1 MIEQS
6 IDMQSKTILKGL
18 TEFLEAMEGDLEKK
32 VFELETNRRCFEIM
46 NRLVRIRES
55 LAQYNEKNRLLFYV
69 GLIGH
74 FSSGKSST
82 INSLLDLWDK
92 KEKRRVGLNPTDK
105 NITLIA
111 TPSNIDSITPLTSE
125 GRMSVRSYPLKHEF
139 LEDVVLVDT
148 PGSGDPKVFEE
159 IVQDFLPI
167 CDVIFYLFSAANPL
181 DRADLPVLNLLAE
194 KLPFVPVRLVV
205 TRTDEFAV
213 DPYSPISEEN
223 TDWEKLQ
230 SFAKE
235 FLERV
240 NIVYEESNSDQ
251 RFVDEDLMFI
261 DNNAKYGINSM
272 KESVLLSLESSDS
285 DWRVKSHAARLSV
298 YMRGAEESKSEFIK
312 VLDEKLE
319 TWKGLVEKADEKID
333 EYQAAVSIVHNS
345 MPQAWAA
352 HSNKVNEVKTTQ
364 LNRLGESTDPEY
376 VEGLWDQFQS
386 SHWGEASIQAIDQ
399 DIKALATKIEREIDQ
414 AVLKYLSDIKR
425 YLQNDQERASL
436 GSADDISIGFPFE
449 NLQQAVNEVEL
460 EIYKSKSSNVF
471 PMAMELVYEFK
482 EMVEKR
488 IRSSLGRVTNHY
500 PFVKRRAIM
509 VHRSGCVSQL

>member
-205 TRTDEFAV
+205 TRTDEFA
-213 DPYSPISEEN
+213 
-223 TDWEKLQ
+223 
-230 SFAKE
+230 
-235 FLERV
+235 
-240 NIVYEESNSDQ
+240 
-251 RFVDEDLMFI
+251 
-261 DNNAKYGINSM
+261 
-272 KESVLLSLESSDS
+272 
-285 DWRVKSHAARLSV
+285 
-298 YMRGAEESKSEFIK
+298 
-312 VLDEKLE
+312 
-319 TWKGLVEKADEKID
+319 
-333 EYQAAVSIVHNS
+333 
-345 MPQAWAA
+345 
-352 HSNKVNEVKTTQ
+352 
-364 LNRLGESTDPEY
+364 
-376 VEGLWDQFQS
+376 
-386 SHWGEASIQAIDQ
+386 
-399 DIKALATKIEREIDQ
+399 
-414 AVLKYLSDIKR
+414 
-425 YLQNDQERASL
+425 
-436 GSADDISIGFPFE
+436 
-449 NLQQAVNEVEL
+449 
-460 EIYKSKSSNVF
+460 
-471 PMAMELVYEFK
+471 
-482 EMVEKR
+482 
-488 IRSSLGRVTNHY
+488 
-500 PFVKRRAIM
+500 
-509 VHRSGCVSQL
+509 